1 LNRVEEVLNRL
12 YLSIKINKD
21 VEFCDRYGI
30 KANTLSTWKKRNSL
44 PYEHI
49 EKISQSENI
58 SIDWLLTGKGSMYI
72 EEKKSSNNQNVVIGN
87 GNNTGT
93 IAINIAK
100 SDFKDDS
107 AEVEEL
113 ISLLKYA
120 PKSFIVKIIEKLRAF
135 KELAEI

>member
-1 LNRVEEVLNRL
+1 
-12 YLSIKINKD
+12 
-21 VEFCDRYGI
+21 
-30 KANTLSTWKKRNSL
+30 
-44 PYEHI
+44 
-49 EKISQSENI
+49 
-58 SIDWLLTGKGSMYI
+58 MYI